1 MVQGLIIYLRDTKY
15 LALEYDGNV
24 LQFEAEVNKLFRA
37 SSDASF
43 ATDVDTRKSTEGYLL
58 QLFRGPIDWK
68 ARKQATVTTSTT
80 EAELLALTNARER
93 N

>member
-24 LQFEAEVNKLFRA
+24 LQFEEEVKLFRA